1 MRDRAMSAATRT
13 SLEWEFMMLAS
24 TKRTLI
30 AIAVTVA
37 LAILLAP
44 PSASAASSKTATT
57 DNPAPFRSG
66 DLVRLSS
73 GGPLMTVI
81 GIEGDQVNCAWTDFD
96 GNLQSERLPRDAL
109 ERGIRI
115 IGGFR
120 RPIPDGS

>member
-1 MRDRAMSAATRT
+1 
-13 SLEWEFMMLAS
+13 MLAS
-24 TKRTLI
+24 TKRTSI

-120 RPIPDGS
+120 RPIPDAS

>member
-1 MRDRAMSAATRT
+1 
-13 SLEWEFMMLAS
+13 MLAS
-24 TKRTLI
+24 TKRTSI